1 MLGGPIDSHCLVWFI
16 VLVDVLLVLGNI
28 YLWSILS
35 KSMVSLK
42 HKWEAG
48 LGKSAMQYKFV
59 DCILHKI
66 LSCVWRL
73 SQFYLFS

>member
-1 MLGGPIDSHCLVWFI
+1 MLGGPIDSDFVWFI

-35 KSMVSLK
+35 KSMVSFK

-48 LGKSAMQYKFV
+48 LGKSAMQYI
-59 DCILHKI
+59 CWLHFK
-66 LSCVWRL
+66 
-73 SQFYLFS
+73 